1 MQQKYFTLDT
11 TFCIRVDTLS
21 SRCLI
26 NEMVIIMDLKTFG
39 IFFSR
44 AREESGFK
52 SQRELAD
59 KSGVSHSTINRIEAG
74 THRASPDTLRQLADF
89 LRNVTYEEMLQRL
102 GYTDHGFVVR
112 ESSSPY
118 NVQPAKDIPEQDYR
132 FFETDGVQ
140 FIARSQKNL
149 SPEAFR
155 KMQELAKKAREI
167 FDEDED

>member
-1 MQQKYFTLDT
+1 
-11 TFCIRVDTLS
+11 
-21 SRCLI
+21 
-26 NEMVIIMDLKTFG
+26 MVIRMDLREFG
-39 IFFSR
+39 FYFSR
-44 AREESGFK
+44 VRENSGFK

-74 THRASPDTLRQLADF
+74 SHRASPDTLRQLADF
-89 LRNVTYEEMLQRL
+89 LKGVSYEDLMQRL
-102 GYTDHGFVVR
+102 GYTDPGFFVKE
-112 ESSSPY
+112 ESTPY
-118 NVQPAKDIPEQDYR
+118 QAQPAVDVPEKDYR
-132 FFETDGVQ
+132 FFETEGVQ